1 MRRAYLAL
9 ISALLVVSACKGK
22 LDGGTDPSPSSRTVT
37 VPVGATSAVGPGVA
51 TPVATTG
58 PAPEIPDEST
68 QKLQDAV
75 ASAKGALK
83 RCYENAL
90 SETPYLSVNVEVALH
105 IDDKGH
111 GAVKKIE
118 GYLPDGMKRCV
129 TNTLTGIAY
138 PPSHEADINVPLSF
152 KSTTL

>member
-1 MRRAYLAL
+1 MRTLCLAL
-9 ISALLVVSACKGK
+9 FVTLAFESGCKGK
-22 LDGGTDPSPSSRTVT
+22 LDGGTDPVPSGRTVT
-37 VPVGATSAVGPGVA
+37 VPVGATSAVGFGAA

-75 ASAKGALK
+75 SSAKGALK
-83 RCYENAL
+83 RCYEDAL
-90 SETPYLSVNVEVALH
+90 NETPYLSVEVEVSLH
-105 IDDKGH
+105 VDGKGH
-111 GAVKKIE
+111 GSVKKID
-118 GYLPDGMKRCV
+118 GFLPDGMKRCV

-138 PPSHEADINVPLSF
+138 PPNHETDMNIPLSF

>member
-1 MRRAYLAL
+1 MRTTLAL
-9 ISALLVVSACKGK
+9 VFLVLAGCKGK
-22 LDGGTDPSPSSRTVT
+22 LDGSTDPSPSSRTVI
-37 VPVGATSAVGPGVA
+37 VPTGATSAVGPGVA

-83 RCYENAL
+83 RCYEDAL

-105 IDDKGH
+105 IDDKGK
-111 GAVKKIE
+111 GVVKKID

-138 PPSHEADINVPLSF
+138 PPNHDADINVPLSF